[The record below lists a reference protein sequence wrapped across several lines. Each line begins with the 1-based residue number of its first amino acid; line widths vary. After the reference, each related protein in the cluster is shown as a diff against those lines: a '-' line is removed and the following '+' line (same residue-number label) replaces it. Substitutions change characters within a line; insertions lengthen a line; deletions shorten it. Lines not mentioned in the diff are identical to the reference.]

1 MISTQKNA
9 KNAKK
14 YECEICDY
22 NTCNKTDYNRH
33 LSTDKHQKMQN
44 SNVFSINSN
53 DFSQKNA
60 RPFSCKCGKM
70 YKYKS
75 NLYLHHK
82 KCNFEKIKENKN
94 LNKNQN
100 NELFNIENT
109 KNNIETIRNDEEL
122 NYKDMFL
129 EVMKQNKIL
138 QSTVIE
144 QSKQLINIIP
154 IIHSTN
160 NIINNNQKIKQN
172 VNINV
177 FLNETCKDAI
187 NMSDFIKNI
196 EISLND
202 LKCTGQKGLIEGI
215 SNLFINNLN
224 KLPPVSRPIWCS
236 DKKRKKLYIK
246 ENEWTEDENNIET
259 KKAIENISKIQ
270 SKNINKYI
278 YYNPQWMTSESDKET
293 YLEIVKNVTE
303 HIDNKTD
310 KIIDKLIDSIHLH
323 SNIKHI
329 TNENVVD

>member
-14 YECEICDY
+14 YSCKFCDFESS
-22 NTCNKTDYNRH
+22 NKTDYKRH
-33 LSTDKHQKMQN
+33 LSTDKHQKWQN

-60 RPFSCKCGKM
+60 RPFSCNCGKL

-82 KCNFEKIKENKN
+82 KCKFENENKKEN
-94 LNKNQN
+94 LNKM
-100 NELFNIENT
+100 IEN
-109 KNNIETIRNDEEL
+109 KMIENKMIDNNEEL
-122 NYKDMFL
+122 NYKEMFL

-160 NIINNNQKIKQN
+160 HIINNNQKIKQN

-259 KKAIENISKIQ
+259 KRAIENISKIQ

-278 YYNPQWMTSESDKET
+278 YYNPQWMTNDSDKET
-293 YLEIVKNVTE
+293 YLEIVKNVTD
-303 HIDNKTD
+303 HIDDKTD
-310 KIIDKLIDSIHLH
+310 KIIDKLIDSIHLS
-323 SNIKHI
+323 SNIKSI
-329 TNENVVD
+329 PNQNID

>member
-1 MISTQKNA
+1 MNSIQKNA

-14 YECEICDY
+14 YECKNCDY
-22 NTCNKTDYNRH
+22 NTCNKTDFNRH
-33 LSTDKHQKMQN
+33 LSTDKHKKMQKN
-44 SNVFSINSN
+44 CVFSINSN

-60 RPFSCKCGKM
+60 RPYSCKCGKM

-82 KCNFEKIKENKN
+82 KCNFEKIKENEK
-94 LNKNQN
+94 
-100 NELFNIENT
+100 NELENKDFLNI
-109 KNNIETIRNDEEL
+109 KNEEEI
-122 NYKDMFL
+122 NYKEMFL
-129 EVMKQNKIL
+129 EVMKQNQIL

-246 ENEWTEDENNIET
+246 ENKWTEDENNIET

-278 YYNPQWMTSESDKET
+278 HYNPQWMTSESDKET
-293 YLEIVKNVTE
+293 YLDIVKNATE
-303 HIDNKTD
+303 HIDDKKD
-310 KIIDKLIDSIHLH
+310 KIIDKLLDVIYLQT
-323 SNIKHI
+323 NIKNI
-329 TNENVVD
+329 TSENED